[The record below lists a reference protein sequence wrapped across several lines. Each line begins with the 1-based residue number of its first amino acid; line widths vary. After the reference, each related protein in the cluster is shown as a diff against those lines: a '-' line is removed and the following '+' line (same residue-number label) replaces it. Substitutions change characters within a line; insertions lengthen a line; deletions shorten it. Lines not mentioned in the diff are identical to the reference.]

1 MKLRIISRSLQI
13 YPAQSFD
20 QIELNTVARFHY
32 TSLHLSLRQVSQ
44 NSGILSGIARSSIK
58 SVKNYAGQE
67 FEAGQ
72 SCSYP
77 GRQLTRGDLTSLE

>member
-44 NSGILSGIARSSIK
+44 NSRILSGIARSSIK
-58 SVKNYAGQE
+58 SVKNYAG
-67 FEAGQ
+67 
-72 SCSYP
+72 
-77 GRQLTRGDLTSLE
+77 RSLRLASRVVTLGANLQGAI